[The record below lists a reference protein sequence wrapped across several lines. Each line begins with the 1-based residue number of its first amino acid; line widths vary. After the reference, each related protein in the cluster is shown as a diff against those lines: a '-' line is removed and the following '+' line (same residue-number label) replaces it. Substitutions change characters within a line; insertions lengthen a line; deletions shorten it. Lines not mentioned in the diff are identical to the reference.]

1 MKENQTSFQNG
12 LLTTLPT
19 ISQTR
24 RTQKSLHS
32 LLKKNW
38 NAGGLLPIKTF
49 VISQKAIIVTITA
62 LTSSK

>member
-24 RTQKSLHS
+24 RTQKSLQS
-32 LLKKNW
+32 LIKKTEMLE
-38 NAGGLLPIKTF
+38 AYCQLRLLLF
-49 VISQKAIIVTITA
+49 LRRQ
-62 LTSSK
+62 

>member
-32 LLKKNW
+32 PQSFKKTEMLEAYCQLRLL
-38 NAGGLLPIKTF
+38 LFLRR
-49 VISQKAIIVTITA
+49 Q
-62 LTSSK
+62 